1 MSKKPSKITN
11 EDVAA
16 IAQKLEQ
23 HLKQSASGSAEATNG
38 RQSRKGAFLWG
49 ATAGIA
55 IMAAAPLLRPAA
67 RGAVKAG
74 LRLGRQAKKVGVSL
88 KEEYEDITAEARE
101 ELDRE
106 EPLEGTGPQA
116 V

>member
-1 MSKKPSKITN
+1 MSKKSSKITN
-11 EDVAA
+11 EDAAA
-16 IAQKLEQ
+16 IAQKLQ
-23 HLKQSASGSAEATNG
+23 DHLKASGSAELTNG

-55 IMAAAPLLRPAA
+55 IMVAAPLLRPAA

-74 LRLGRQAKKVGVSL
+74 LRLGREAKRIGVSF

-106 EPLEGTGPQA
+106 EPLEGKGPQA

>member
-1 MSKKPSKITN
+1 MRRSGRQVRSQFHGREATIMSKKSSKITS
-11 EDVAA
+11 EDAAA

-23 HLKQSASGSAEATNG
+23 HLKQSASASAEATNG
-38 RQSRKGAFLWG
+38 KQSRKGAFLWG

-67 RGAVKAG
+67 RGAVKVG

-88 KEEYEDITAEARE
+88 KEE
-101 ELDRE
+101 
-106 EPLEGTGPQA
+106 
-116 V
+116 